1 MSRPRGFSMPPD
13 PVQPHDEAA
22 ILSLIED
29 IYRQLG
35 YTDPRPA
42 LITEADLASILRMK
56 VPTLQCRR
64 SSGKPMPP
72 HTRAG
77 RGVLYRPR
85 DVAAYILSSTEGDHQ

>member
-1 MSRPRGFSMPPD
+1 MSRPKAFVMPPD
-13 PVQPHDEAA
+13 ASVQPPEDQV
-22 ILSLIED
+22 LSLVED

-35 YTDPRPA
+35 YSDPRPA

-85 DVAAYILSSTEGDHQ
+85 DVAAFILANSEGDPR